1 MAEALVLDP
10 KRSLANG
17 PLWNVHYQMVRN
29 LVEGFIRQLLRL
41 SRVTNVVVLCHLDF
55 DKDEEK
61 GTIIKAKPLMTGQL
75 SEIIP
80 SLFSEVYY
88 AVIKNKA
95 QEKEWFIQTVPIGY
109 NRGRSRLSGKELLL
123 GKEIPNEYPKL
134 LEQLQNV
141 KKGGKTDEVKK

>member
-1 MAEALVLDP
+1 MAEALALDP
-10 KRSLANG
+10 KRSLTGG

-29 LVEGFIRQLLRL
+29 LVEGFIRQIIRL
-41 SRVTNVVVLCHLDF
+41 SKVTNVVVLCHLDF

-88 AVIKNKA
+88 TAVKNKG
-95 QEKEWFIQTVPIGY
+95 QEREWVLQTVPIGY
-109 NRGRSRLSGKELLL
+109 NRGRSRLSGKDLLL

-134 LEQLQNV
+134 LEQLQNL
-141 KKGGKTDEVKK
+141 KKGGKIGEVRK